1 MTFAPG
7 APQPASPQ
15 MGASHPAPP
24 PGGGAAV
31 RPGGPGAPGGPS
43 PLAGCVPAEPTRRS
57 ASALIEGLVS
67 WLPMAGASLCLQIG
81 LVKEQSA
88 LVAIGAGVSL
98 VWLAGLVV
106 VGLGFA
112 RSGVSPGKKAMGL
125 RLVDARTGG
134 APGFAAWGRFVLAG
148 LGSSV
153 VVGWVLA
160 VSQIL
165 RNSDGERRAWYDTAT
180 HLVLLD
186 VEAGRDPFVPTPGTA
201 TSFAA
206 SPGLGG
212 HGGYGGSV
220 GPGRQGRPGELNAP
234 VGPDAAGSAGRPADA
249 GAMWA
254 GPGLSSLASGQHG
267 TQFGLQ
273 GTDGDGQAMP
283 PLFAAPMPHAP
294 ASAAQPVPERP
305 RAPIPPPPPPA
316 AASLLPDA
324 PAPAPAE
331 ATAHVVGPPPVAPP
345 SLPLAPQPAAVPP
358 PPPPPVPPT
367 TVDGASAS
375 QVAPP
380 PPSGVPTLVPTAA
393 EPALPSATFT
403 FTSGQVHRAT
413 GAGVI
418 GRAPRPSAT
427 GELPEAD
434 PDVLTITDVS
444 RTVSKSH
451 LSFEVESAGV
461 WVADLGST
469 NGSTVTGTDGV
480 TTPLEAGTVVLAA
493 YGSTVTVGEMSF
505 IVTADPAGHD
515 GDDDIE
521 YTIQRARW

>member
-15 MGASHPAPP
+15 IGASQPAPP
-24 PGGGAAV
+24 PGGVPAA
-31 RPGGPGAPGGPS
+31 RPGRAGGSGAPGGSGGSGQPS
-43 PLAGCVPAEPTRRS
+43 PLAACVPAEPTRRS
-57 ASALIEGLVS
+57 ASALIEGLIS

-81 LVKEQSA
+81 LAKEQPA
-88 LVAIGAGVSL
+88 LMVTGAGLSL
-98 VWLAGLVV
+98 VWLAGLVA

-112 RSGVSPGKKAMGL
+112 RTGISPGKKAMGL

-134 APGFAAWGRFVLAG
+134 APGFAAWGRFLLAG

-165 RNSDGERRAWYDTAT
+165 RNSDGERRAWYDTVT

-186 VEAGRDPFVPTPGTA
+186 VEAGRDPFDAAPGTA
-201 TSFAA
+201 A
-206 SPGLGG
+206 SLDPRNHAGSGGL
-212 HGGYGGSV
+212 GGYGGPAGPG
-220 GPGRQGRPGELNAP
+220 GPGR
-234 VGPDAAGSAGRPADA
+234 AGSPVDA
-249 GAMWA
+249 SPVWA

-267 TQFGLQ
+267 TQFGPQ
-273 GTDGDGQAMP
+273 GTGGTGQAA
-283 PLFAAPMPHAP
+283 PLPFAAPMPNAP
-294 ASAAQPVPERP
+294 ASAAPPVPERP
-305 RAPIPPPPPPA
+305 RAPILPPPA
-316 AASLLPDA
+316 APPAAPTGVTLPT
-324 PAPAPAE
+324 PTE
-331 ATAHVVGPPPVAPP
+331 VTGHLVGPPPAAPPPLPVAPR
-345 SLPLAPQPAAVPP
+345 PAAVPP
-358 PPPPPVPPT
+358 PPLPAAPVSPT
-367 TVDGASAS
+367 SHGATAP

-380 PPSGVPTLVPTAA
+380 PPSSPPALFPTSA
-393 EPALPSATFT
+393 EPAVPSATFT

-427 GELPEAD
+427 GEIPETD

-451 LSFEVESAGV
+451 LSFKVELAGV

-469 NGSTVTGTDGV
+469 NGSTVIGTDGV
-480 TTPLEAGTVVLAA
+480 TTPLEAGTAVLAA

-505 IVTADPAGHD
+505 VVTADLTGHD